1 MNQETNQTRK
11 HRKQTFGA
19 EINKPKLLRCWDRQT
34 HGALVPRSWILGL
47 GFCSDFEIM
56 IFGFGILRK
65 WFGCLRK
72 EKKKREELFGEEL
85 PWDRIWKKKKRKK
98 KKGEKERRKKM
109 VYRNSSLR
117 DLISRWTPRGKS
129 VNSNLIRTWKP
140 TLKDLIY
147 SPKSSLLD
155 LRC

>member
-1 MNQETNQTRK
+1 
-11 HRKQTFGA
+11 
-19 EINKPKLLRCWDRQT
+19 
-34 HGALVPRSWILGL
+34 
-47 GFCSDFEIM
+47 M

-129 VNSNLIRTWKP
+129 VNSNLIRT
-140 TLKDLIY
+140 
-147 SPKSSLLD
+147 
-155 LRC
+155 